1 MISLT
6 TVIVVAIVCVTI
18 EGFFSGSEI
27 AFVSADRAALRQRAV
42 AGDRSAQM
50 CESLLERPETLL
62 ATTLLGTN
70 MATVTFGVTVTLYL
84 VSTGLGSS
92 ELLAVAMVTPM
103 TLLFGEVV
111 PKTFCQQ
118 HADVLV
124 TKLIYPLRMFTLVLR
139 PVVWF
144 VSQVASVVTRA
155 VGGDREQA
163 FITRDE
169 LAILIE
175 AETTDDSEITEHER
189 EMIANVFELSEA
201 TVEDVMVPLSEVT
214 ALPEECSVAEA
225 ALEVADKQHSRMP
238 VFRDRVDNVIGVLH
252 AFDLLQVGAKG
263 RDRVISE
270 LIAAPVFVP
279 ESKPAVDLLVEL
291 QGTGKQLAVVVDEY
305 GGATG
310 IVTVEDL
317 LEVVVGEIE
326 DEHDDEPDMIIAER
340 PGVWRI
346 HGKTDVERINDELGI
361 ELPESD
367 EYESIAGLML
377 EHFKRIPKVGESIV
391 VAGVTLRVVAAS
403 DRAIDEIQLLGRRAR
418 RGQKTM

>member
-6 TVIVVAIVCVTI
+6 TVYVVGLVCVLI

-27 AFVSADRAALRQRAV
+27 AFVSADRAALRQRAA
-42 AGDRSAQM
+42 AGDRSARM
-50 CESLLERPETLL
+50 CESLLDHPEVLL

-70 MATVTFGVTVTLYL
+70 MAVTTFSVTMTLYL

-92 ELLAVAMVTPM
+92 ELLAIALVTPM
-103 TLLFGEVV
+103 TLILGEVV

-118 HADVLV
+118 HADVLI
-124 TKLIYPLRMFTLVLR
+124 TKLIYPLRLFLVVLR

-144 VSQVASVVTRA
+144 VSQVAGIIART
-155 VGGDREQA
+155 VGGDRKRA

-169 LAILIE
+169 LALLIE
-175 AETTDDSEITEHER
+175 SETTDDSEITEHER
-189 EMIANVFELSEA
+189 EMIANVFELTEA

-214 ALPEECSVAEA
+214 ALPEECTIGEA
-225 ALEVADKQHSRMP
+225 ALEIADKQHSRMP
-238 VFRDRVDNVIGVLH
+238 IYRDRVDNVVGVLH
-252 AFDLLQVGAKG
+252 AFDLLQHGARG
-263 RDRVISE
+263 RDKLIKE
-270 LIAAPVFVP
+270 LAATPVFVP

-291 QGTGKQLAVVVDEY
+291 QGTGNQLAVVVDEY

-326 DEHDDEPDMIIAER
+326 DEHDTETSTIVAER

-377 EHFKRIPKVGESIV
+377 EHFKRIPEVGESI
-391 VAGVTLRVVAAS
+391 AIGGVTLRVVEAS
-403 DRAIDEIQLLGRRAR
+403 DRAIEEVQLLRRRSR
-418 RGQKTM
+418 R

>member
-6 TVIVVAIVCVTI
+6 TVYLVGLICVVV

-27 AFVSADRAALRQRAV
+27 AFVSANRAALRQRASS
-42 AGDRSAQM
+42 GDRSAQM

-70 MATVTFGVTVTLYL
+70 VAVTTFSVTVTLYL
-84 VSTGLGSS
+84 VSAGLGSS
-92 ELLAVAMVTPM
+92 ELLAVGLVTPM
-103 TLLFGEVV
+103 TLILGEVV

-118 HADVLV
+118 HADTLI
-124 TKLIYPLRMFTLVLR
+124 TKLVYPLRLFTLLLR

-144 VSQVASVVTRA
+144 VSGVASLITRA
-155 VGGDREQA
+155 VGGDRRRA

-169 LAILIE
+169 LALLIE
-175 AETTDDSEITEHER
+175 AEPGDASEITEHER
-189 EMIANVFELSEA
+189 EMIANVFELTEA

-214 ALPEECSVAEA
+214 ALPEECTAAEA

-238 VFRDRVDNVIGVLH
+238 VYRDRVDNVVGVLH

-263 RDRVISE
+263 RDRPISE
-270 LIAAPVFVP
+270 LASDPVFVP

-326 DEHDDEPDMIIAER
+326 DEHDVEPSTIVAER

-346 HGKTDVERINDELGI
+346 HGKTDVERVNDELGI
-361 ELPESD
+361 SLPESD

-377 EHFKRIPKVGESIV
+377 EHFKRIPEAGESIV
-391 VAGVTLRVVAAS
+391 IAGVTLRVVSAS
-403 DRAIDEIQLLGRRAR
+403 DRAIEEIQLLGRRAR
-418 RGQKTM
+418 R

>member
-1 MISLT
+1 
-6 TVIVVAIVCVTI
+6 
-18 EGFFSGSEI
+18 
-27 AFVSADRAALRQRAV
+27 
-42 AGDRSAQM
+42 
-50 CESLLERPETLL
+50 LLERPEVLL

-70 MATVTFGVTVTLYL
+70 MATITFGVTVTLYL
-84 VSTGLGSS
+84 VSTGLESS
-92 ELLAVAMVTPM
+92 ELLAIAMVTPA
-103 TLLFGEVV
+103 TLILGEVV

-144 VSQVASVVTRA
+144 VSQVAGLIART
-155 VGGDREQA
+155 VGGDRQRA

-175 AETTDDSEITEHER
+175 SETTHNSEITEHER
-189 EMIANVFELSEA
+189 EMIANVFELTEA

-214 ALPEECSVAEA
+214 ALPEECTVAEA
-225 ALEVADKQHSRMP
+225 TLEVADKQHSRMP
-238 VFRDRVDNVIGVLH
+238 IYRDRVDNVVGILH
-252 AFDLLQVGAKG
+252 AFDLLQVGTRR
-263 RDRVISE
+263 RDQPISE
-270 LIAAPVFVP
+270 LAATPMFVP

-291 QGTGKQLAVVVDEY
+291 QGTGNQLAVVVDEY

-326 DEHDDEPDMIIAER
+326 DEHDEERSIIIAER

-346 HGKTDVERINDELGI
+346 HGKTEVERINDELGLD
-361 ELPESD
+361 LPESD

-377 EHFKRIPKVGESIV
+377 EHFKRIPDVGESIAI
-391 VAGVTLRVVAAS
+391 AGVTLRVVEAS
-403 DRAIDEIQLLGRRAR
+403 DRAIDEVQLLRRRSR
-418 RGQKTM
+418 R